1 MGQVTLNYGR
11 LHRLELETVTKHVA
25 QARIYTVISLPRQN
39 DAQAV
44 SSSMTCRRHGGH
56 VPGGDLMG
64 QVTLNYN
71 RLHRLELESDT
82 KHVAQARI
90 CTVISLPR
98 QNDAHAVSS
107 SMTDDMVATAQE
119 GV

>member
-11 LHRLELETVTKHVA
+11 LHRLVLESVTKHVA
-25 QARIYTVISLPRQN
+25 QT
-39 DAQAV
+39 
-44 SSSMTCRRHGGH
+44 
-56 VPGGDLMG
+56 
-64 QVTLNYN
+64 
-71 RLHRLELESDT
+71 
-82 KHVAQARI
+82 RI

-107 SMTDDMVATAQE
+107 PMRDDTGSTTQE

>member
-11 LHRLELETVTKHVA
+11 L
-25 QARIYTVISLPRQN
+25 PRF
-39 DAQAV
+39 
-44 SSSMTCRRHGGH
+44 
-56 VPGGDLMG
+56 
-64 QVTLNYN
+64 
-71 RLHRLELESDT
+71 ELESDT
-82 KHVAQARI
+82 KDVAQARI

-107 SMTDDMVATAQE
+107 SMTDDMESTAQE

>member
-1 MGQVTLNYGR
+1 
-11 LHRLELETVTKHVA
+11 
-25 QARIYTVISLPRQN
+25 
-39 DAQAV
+39 
-44 SSSMTCRRHGGH
+44 
-56 VPGGDLMG
+56 MG

-98 QNDAHAVSS
+98 RNDAHAVSS

-119 GV
+119 GVIR

>member
-11 LHRLELETVTKHVA
+11 LHRLELESV
-25 QARIYTVISLPRQN
+25 
-39 DAQAV
+39 
-44 SSSMTCRRHGGH
+44 
-56 VPGGDLMG
+56 
-64 QVTLNYN
+64 
-71 RLHRLELESDT
+71 T

-107 SMTDDMVATAQE
+107 STTGDMGSTARRGSDGPDDA
-119 GV
+119 

>member
-1 MGQVTLNYGR
+1 VTLNYG
-11 LHRLELETVTKHVA
+11 
-25 QARIYTVISLPRQN
+25 
-39 DAQAV
+39 
-44 SSSMTCRRHGGH
+44 
-56 VPGGDLMG
+56 
-64 QVTLNYN
+64 

-82 KHVAQARI
+82 KHVAQASI

-107 SMTDDMVATAQE
+107 SMRDDMVSTSQE

>member
-1 MGQVTLNYGR
+1 MGQVTLNYG
-11 LHRLELETVTKHVA
+11 
-25 QARIYTVISLPRQN
+25 
-39 DAQAV
+39 
-44 SSSMTCRRHGGH
+44 
-56 VPGGDLMG
+56 
-64 QVTLNYN
+64 

-107 SMTDDMVATAQE
+107 PMRDDMVTTAQE
-119 GV
+119 GDWWAR

>member
-39 DAQAV
+39 DA
-44 SSSMTCRRHGGH
+44 
-56 VPGGDLMG
+56 
-64 QVTLNYN
+64 
-71 RLHRLELESDT
+71 
-82 KHVAQARI
+82 
-90 CTVISLPR
+90 
-98 QNDAHAVSS
+98 HAVSS
-107 SMTDDMVATAQE
+107 CMRDYMGSTVQE

>member
-11 LHRLELETVTKHVA
+11 LHRL
-25 QARIYTVISLPRQN
+25 Q
-39 DAQAV
+39 
-44 SSSMTCRRHGGH
+44 
-56 VPGGDLMG
+56 
-64 QVTLNYN
+64 
-71 RLHRLELESDT
+71 LESDT

-107 SMTDDMVATAQE
+107 SIIIIIIIKEQIKVT
-119 GV
+119 

>member
-11 LHRLELETVTKHVA
+11 LHTVRL
-25 QARIYTVISLPRQN
+25 Q
-39 DAQAV
+39 
-44 SSSMTCRRHGGH
+44 
-56 VPGGDLMG
+56 
-64 QVTLNYN
+64 
-71 RLHRLELESDT
+71 LESDT

-107 SMTDDMVATAQE
+107 SMRDDMASTAQE

>member
-11 LHRLELETVTKHVA
+11 LHRL
-25 QARIYTVISLPRQN
+25 Q
-39 DAQAV
+39 
-44 SSSMTCRRHGGH
+44 
-56 VPGGDLMG
+56 
-64 QVTLNYN
+64 
-71 RLHRLELESDT
+71 LESVT

-98 QNDAHAVSS
+98 QSDAHAVSS
-107 SMTDDMVATAQE
+107 SMTDDMVAKAQE

>member
-11 LHRLELETVTKHVA
+11 LHSMELETVTKHVA
-25 QARIYTVISLPRQN
+25 QAT
-39 DAQAV
+39 
-44 SSSMTCRRHGGH
+44 
-56 VPGGDLMG
+56 
-64 QVTLNYN
+64 
-71 RLHRLELESDT
+71 
-82 KHVAQARI
+82 I

>member
-1 MGQVTLNYGR
+1 MGQVTF
-11 LHRLELETVTKHVA
+11 
-25 QARIYTVISLPRQN
+25 I
-39 DAQAV
+39 
-44 SSSMTCRRHGGH
+44 
-56 VPGGDLMG
+56 
-64 QVTLNYN
+64 YN

-98 QNDAHAVSS
+98 QNDAHIVSS
-107 SMTDDMVATAQE
+107 SMTGDMVATAQE

>member
-11 LHRLELETVTKHVA
+11 LHRLELE
-25 QARIYTVISLPRQN
+25 
-39 DAQAV
+39 
-44 SSSMTCRRHGGH
+44 
-56 VPGGDLMG
+56 
-64 QVTLNYN
+64 
-71 RLHRLELESDT
+71 SDT
-82 KHVAQARI
+82 KHVAQASI

-107 SMTDDMVATAQE
+107 SMRDDMVSTSQE